1 MADASGYLDKQQ
13 FKYFNQC
20 YRLVPLHNMV
30 EDCSRRAA
38 RGNFRG
44 EIAMSD
50 EREEDEGSRGFR
62 VQDRRRFTDEGNPR
76 EETDEVREYA
86 EKRAPE
92 GSPDPAGSGHEFA
105 QEFARKGADEAAG
118 GAGTEEL
125 PPINFSTFIISLST
139 QALMLLG
146 EINDPE
152 TGSAQKDVAVAK
164 QTIDIIG
171 MLDEKCRGNLDEHEE
186 RLVKEV
192 LYNLRMRYVEA
203 VRQR

>member
-1 MADASGYLDKQQ
+1 
-13 FKYFNQC
+13 
-20 YRLVPLHNMV
+20 
-30 EDCSRRAA
+30 
-38 RGNFRG
+38 
-44 EIAMSD
+44 MSD
-50 EREEDEGSRGFR
+50 EREEDEGRGFR

-76 EETDEVREYA
+76 QETDEVRQYA
-86 EKRAPE
+86 EARAPE
-92 GSPDPAGSGHEFA
+92 GSPDPAGSGREFAEKEFAEKEFA
-105 QEFARKGADEAAG
+105 QEFARKGPDETAG
-118 GAGTEEL
+118 GAGAEEL
-125 PPINFSTFIISLST
+125 PPINFSTFVISLST

-146 EINDPE
+146 EISDPE

-186 RLVKEV
+186 RLLKEV